1 MVGSGIHILF
11 RVIILLATAIL
22 VMPSVVIS
30 YSTMAG
36 SFGIV
41 KESAVRVHIGYQAL
55 LIVPKAGQPRHNGVP
70 RLAYL
75 AWQFGIGQ
83 TVVSY

>member
-11 RVIILLATAIL
+11 RVIIFLATAIL

-36 SFGIV
+36 GYGIV
-41 KESAVRVHIGYQAL
+41 KESAVHVGYQAL
-55 LIVPKAGQPRHNGVP
+55 LIVHKAGQPRHNGVP